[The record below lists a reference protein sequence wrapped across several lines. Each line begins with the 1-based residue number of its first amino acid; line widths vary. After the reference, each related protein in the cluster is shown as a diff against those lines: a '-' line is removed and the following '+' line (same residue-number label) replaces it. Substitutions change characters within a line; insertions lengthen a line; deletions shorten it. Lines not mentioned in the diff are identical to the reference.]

1 MKFSELARR
10 TGASTASLKFWMREG
25 ILPAGELRNQTTA
38 VYTQRHVERVGLIQI
53 LREEFDAS
61 IGRIHDLTALIDS
74 PESSLLDV
82 MEACQVIATG
92 MVIPPDVDAAQ
103 AELIARLRER
113 MGWSHYN
120 SVAASALAHA
130 LAGSARVGY
139 PYDLDDLVLYGQALE
154 PIATADIGS
163 IQPEGTPDA
172 VARNLLV
179 AAAAQNRVL
188 VAVNQL
194 AHTAAA
200 IRATTADDA
209 DVGASGV
216 EDRVQVADRVAP
228 AETVDL
234 EQH

>member
-1 MKFSELARR
+1 MKLSELARH

-38 VYTQRHVERVGLIQI
+38 VYTQHHVERVGLIQI
-53 LREEFDAS
+53 LRAEFDAP
-61 IGRIHDLTALIDS
+61 IGRIRELTALIDD
-74 PESSLLDV
+74 PGTGLLGV

-92 MVIPPDVDAAQ
+92 MIVPPETDAAQ
-103 AELIARLRER
+103 AELVDRLHER
-113 MGWSHYN
+113 MTWLRYD

-139 PYDLDDLVLYGQALE
+139 PYDLDDLVHYGQALE

-188 VAVNQL
+188 VAMNQL
-194 AHTAAA
+194 AHTDAA
-200 IRATTADDA
+200 IRTTR
-209 DVGASGV
+209 G
-216 EDRVQVADRVAP
+216 
-228 AETVDL
+228 
-234 EQH
+234 